1 MCNIKLTCNVSK
13 QTKSAYLSSD
23 FDFQRRLPMS
33 GDGHRSIMTDDEC
46 PVKGL
51 LLGDLLLGER
61 REVELMV
68 DIPFSIVA
76 VCTDTVIQNTSFK
89 LSPPII
95 L

>member
-1 MCNIKLTCNVSK
+1 MFLK

-33 GDGHRSIMTDDEC
+33 GDGQRSIMTDDEW
-46 PVKGL
+46 PVKGV

-61 REVELMV
+61 REEELIV

-76 VCTDTVIQNTSFK
+76 NCAVTTIQNMSFK
-89 LSPPII
+89 LYV
-95 L
+95 LHQ